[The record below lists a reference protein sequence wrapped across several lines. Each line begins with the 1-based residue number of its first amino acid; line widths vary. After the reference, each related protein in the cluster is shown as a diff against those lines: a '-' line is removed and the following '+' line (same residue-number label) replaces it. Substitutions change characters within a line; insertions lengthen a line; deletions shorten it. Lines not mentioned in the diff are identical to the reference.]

1 MRRIMAQLSTP
12 EGQRV
17 SSLWVS
23 RRPASADRTTCRQL
37 QATGQPVCRTQA
49 SDAVTSQLPRYEAK
63 CVQRRFFQCGSVPA
77 FRYHGN
83 GATPSQYID
92 TTQKAIDCA
101 TTLPLR
107 VFMWWNF
114 RADFSS
120 FIVEIA
126 VEALQG
132 KMCQNSLPSG
142 GGRSLGA
149 KISGGRGRDT
159 TRKAIDCATTLP
171 LTFFIYWNFAADFS
185 SFIVE
190 IVLKTTNLGTLS
202 PFWES

>member
-83 GATPSQYID
+83 GATPSQYTFTSAENIYAEVD
-92 TTQKAIDCA
+92 DYRQVFVVLISLLCKILMHAKNWIHGIVDYTFPVSYTHL
-101 TTLPLR
+101 TLP
-107 VFMWWNF
+107 
-114 RADFSS
+114 
-120 FIVEIA
+120 
-126 VEALQG
+126 
-132 KMCQNSLPSG
+132 
-142 GGRSLGA
+142 
-149 KISGGRGRDT
+149 T
-159 TRKAIDCATTLP
+159 
-171 LTFFIYWNFAADFS
+171 IYS
-185 SFIVE
+185 V
-190 IVLKTTNLGTLS
+190 
-202 PFWES
+202 